1 MALESYK
8 TETTDSSTEWILSM
22 KFWKRKKIRHVD
34 FDQRE
39 KKRKLKS
46 ILLLLRLLWFCWEI
60 EDTNIYILALVFA
73 TR

>member
-1 MALESYK
+1 MALESYT

-39 KKRKLKS
+39 KKTEIEIYFITAETAV
-46 ILLLLRLLWFCWEI
+46 ILLRDW
-60 EDTNIYILALVFA
+60 
-73 TR
+73 RH

>member
-39 KKRKLKS
+39 KKTEIEIYFITAETAV
-46 ILLLLRLLWFCWEI
+46 ILLRDW
-60 EDTNIYILALVFA
+60 
-73 TR
+73 RH

>member
-34 FDQRE
+34 FNKRE
-39 KKRKLKS
+39 KT
-46 ILLLLRLLWFCWEI
+46 EI
-60 EDTNIYILALVFA
+60 EIYSITAETAVI
-73 TR
+73 

>member
-1 MALESYK
+1 MAQESYK

-39 KKRKLKS
+39 KTEIEIYFITAETAV
-46 ILLLLRLLWFCWEI
+46 ILLLRDWR
-60 EDTNIYILALVFA
+60 Y
-73 TR
+73 

>member
-34 FDQRE
+34 FNKRE
-39 KKRKLKS
+39 KRKLKS
-46 ILLLLRLLWFCWEI
+46 ILLLLRLLWFRWEI
-60 EDTNIYILALVFA
+60 EDTNIYILALVLA